1 MKQVRVTSQND
12 YVSLRFVNGVKTVVS
27 IWKMTNKTTNFLLIY
42 LDKYKNSNLIW
53 YLTPKHTP
61 AYSFTPIDLM
71 LMDRSQAA
79 IILP

>member
-1 MKQVRVTSQND
+1 
-12 YVSLRFVNGVKTVVS
+12 
-27 IWKMTNKTTNFLLIY
+27 MTNKTTIFLLIY